1 MAERNLPYGAFNYV
15 VNFDGSEEFGGFS
28 DVSGIGTELT
38 IAEYRAGN
46 DAENHVQK
54 IPGTHKVSDV
64 ILKRGVIDSATLSVW
79 IEQARTDGPAAKKNV
94 TITLLDEARKDVQVV
109 WTLRGVLPLK
119 YTGPTLAAKGGGD
132 AAMEEL
138 TLAIDGFKI
147 GS

>member
-38 IAEYRAGN
+38 VAEYRAGN

-54 IPGTHKVSDV
+54 IPGMHKVSDV
-64 ILKRGVIDSATLSVW
+64 TLKRGVIDSATLSEW

-94 TITLLDEARKDVQVV
+94 TVTLMDEARNAVQA

-138 TLAIDGFKI
+138 TLAIDGLKI

>member
-38 IAEYRAGN
+38 VAEYRAGN

-54 IPGTHKVSDV
+54 IPGMHKVSDV
-64 ILKRGVIDSATLSVW
+64 TLKRGVIDSATLSEW

-94 TITLLDEARKDVQVV
+94 TVTLMDEARNAVQA
-109 WTLRGVLPLK
+109 WTMRGVLPLK